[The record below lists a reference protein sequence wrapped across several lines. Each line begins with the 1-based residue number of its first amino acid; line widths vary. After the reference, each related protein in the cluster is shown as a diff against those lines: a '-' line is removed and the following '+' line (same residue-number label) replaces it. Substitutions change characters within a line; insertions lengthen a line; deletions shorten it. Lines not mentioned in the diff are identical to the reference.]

1 MFKIN
6 ASEVAALVGKNPY
19 KSQDEAIQDCWNRN
33 KKGLPPLEIMR
44 AKKVCRKN
52 KDVDAAYSKMIEDIK
67 KTETNADVIE
77 KKAEFSEKI
86 KTIMVG
92 KVDEEITNVKESF
105 EQDLMYAKNESDKKD
120 IQKLYDQRMQNLNQK
135 RSEAVEE
142 AQQVEKVAISKFNT
156 NYGTRKE
163 SNVGASYA
171 EVTGMTVEKTNKR
184 HTWDIHPGFE
194 VVGKFDG
201 FADDGTLVEIKNRMR
216 RLFGVVK
223 EYENVQV
230 HIYMKMANVTNAHL
244 VEKFEDKIMVHDVY
258 YDDDFMIEIESE
270 LEDVI
275 KNYFLK
281 DE

>member
-1 MFKIN
+1 MFRIN

-33 KKGLPPLEIMR
+33 KKGLPPMEIMR
-44 AKKVCRKN
+44 AKKICKKN
-52 KDVDAAYSKMIEDIK
+52 KEVDDAYNKMMEDIK
-67 KTETNADVIE
+67 KTETNSDVIE

-86 KTIMVG
+86 SAIIVG
-92 KVDEEITNVKESF
+92 KVDEEITKTKENF
-105 EQDLMYAKNESDKKD
+105 EQDIMYAKNDEDKKKIEKMFSD
-120 IQKLYDQRMQNLNQK
+120 EMQELEKK
-135 RSEAVEE
+135 RTRAVEE
-142 AQQVEKVAISKFNT
+142 ATQVEKVAISKFNT

-184 HTWDIHPGFE
+184 HTWDIYPGFE

-223 EYENVQV
+223 EYENVQI
-230 HIYMKMANVTNAHL
+230 HIYMKMANVTTAHL
-244 VEKFEDKIMVHDVY
+244 AEKFEDKIMVHDVL

-270 LEDVI
+270 LENVI

-281 DE
+281 NE